1 MGQYNLSST
10 EAMPHSCAV
19 GKRTWN
25 NGVNR
30 DDRDCALGDRSLKV
44 KVRASRIA
52 NVHRCWTRTR
62 LWKRHRPR
70 SEQAGILQYSGM
82 EGGLHAFA

>member
-10 EAMPHSCAV
+10 EAMPHSCAIEQ
-19 GKRTWN
+19 RTQN
-25 NGVNR
+25 YGIGGNE
-30 DDRDCALGDRSLKV
+30 RDCRLGDRISLKA
-44 KVRASRIA
+44 RASKTASVR
-52 NVHRCWTRTR
+52 RCWTRTR

-70 SEQAGILQYSGM
+70 SKQAGTFHYAGM